1 MPRPNFITE
10 NAKMKK
16 MGFSLQT
23 GGVHSNLWPKIHPK
37 ATSFQ
42 QNYLVLTNV
51 RRGCVK
57 KQSLDVTNRFSSCI
71 WLVETMWM
79 LKQCKLLS
87 SSTATRFFDYTG
99 KFIDNQW
106 GSIRHKATQWRE
118 KQTGIHMYIMCIL
131 RTYIYYIYMYN
142 YIYSCGWFQEPAN
155 LETMMVHRLLSE
167 EMKTKLLG
175 YPEDSWSQVH
185 MCIFSTF
192 SVRFDLNDFTGVW
205 VHIAPKHP
213 WPRLDCLRSGKW
225 DPPGPLPPCLAIP
238 TFDSNW
244 IGHPTWWPF
253 MG

>member
-71 WLVETMWM
+71 WLVEPIWM

-131 RTYIYYIYMYN
+131 RTYIYFIYICIIIYTVVDDSKNLQTSKPWWFIGFFRRKWKPN
-142 YIYSCGWFQEPAN
+142 YWGIRKTLG
-155 LETMMVHRLLSE
+155 HRYTCAFFLHSLCVS
-167 EMKTKLLG
+167 
-175 YPEDSWSQVH
+175 
-185 MCIFSTF
+185 I
-192 SVRFDLNDFTGVW
+192 
-205 VHIAPKHP
+205 
-213 WPRLDCLRSGKW
+213 
-225 DPPGPLPPCLAIP
+225 
-238 TFDSNW
+238 
-244 IGHPTWWPF
+244 
-253 MG
+253 